1 MALLKEHGKVFQ
13 MFARGIE
20 GFKECETRW
29 NDNAGG
35 GGGRRGGEG
44 GGGGGVGGGGE
55 ILG

>member
-1 MALLKEHGKVFQ
+1 MALLKEHGKVFK

-29 NDNAGG
+29 NGNAGG
-35 GGGRRGGEG
+35 GRG
-44 GGGGGVGGGGE
+44 GGGGGGGE

>member
-1 MALLKEHGKVFQ
+1 MALLKEHGKVFK

-35 GGGRRGGEG
+35 GGGRG
-44 GGGGGVGGGGE
+44 GGGGGGGGE